1 MTDKS
6 IIFSAPMVRALIEGR
21 KFQTR
26 RILKLAGRLPDY
38 VGGRGFTHDPTCWG
52 WEDSNNGDY
61 VTIEKEPGQRMGWRD
76 WRGAYRA
83 GDRLW
88 VKETHARY
96 PEGDLCLPHYMA
108 DGPIP
113 SISDRHDAGLLIK
126 YPSIFCPRWASRL
139 TLTVTDVRVQRLN
152 DISDADARAEGC
164 LRNPG
169 PTEYGDH
176 FSAEVV
182 PESFGDQGWDC
193 ACDWFADLWN
203 SIHGPD
209 AWDKNPWIIALT
221 FDVHRGNIDEVQP

>member
-1 MTDKS
+1 MTDRP

-76 WRGAYRA
+76 WVGAYRA

-88 VKETHARY
+88 VREAFRLD
-96 PEGDLCLPHYMA
+96 GAGSRVPHEMCRLHRPVEYRA
-108 DGPIP
+108 DGYEPDRHEERP
-113 SISDRHDAGLLIK
+113 SIHM
-126 YPSIFCPRWASRL
+126 PRWASRL
-139 TLTVTDVRVQRLN
+139 TLTVTDVRLQRLQ
-152 DISDADARAEGC
+152 DITEDDAQAEGLVQAYEGWATDTQGRC
-164 LRNPG
+164 WG
-169 PTEYGDH
+169 PTARDLFVQLFDSLHGD
-176 FSAEVV
+176 
-182 PESFGDQGWDC
+182 
-193 ACDWFADLWN
+193 
-203 SIHGPD
+203 D
-209 AWDKNPWIIALT
+209 AWEANPWVVALT